1 MEIRKKII
9 IVGTSLGVVIDK
21 PYIELLKLK
30 VGDLI
35 ELNIKKVRKWNN
47 RQKKHLL
54 LWVLLH

>member
-35 ELNIKKVRKWNN
+35 ELNIKKVRK
-47 RQKKHLL
+47 
-54 LWVLLH
+54 